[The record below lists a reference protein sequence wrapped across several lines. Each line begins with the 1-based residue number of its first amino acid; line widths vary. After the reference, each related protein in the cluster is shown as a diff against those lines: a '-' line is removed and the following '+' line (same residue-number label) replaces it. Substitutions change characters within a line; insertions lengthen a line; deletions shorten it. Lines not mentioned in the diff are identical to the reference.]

1 MAISKKILA
10 IQEAISTSSPVH
22 SINSCNKKQVSPSTL
37 PNTNTPTP
45 LPSTPTLVPESSTP
59 SPPPQTSPTPL
70 SPTLKA
76 PNPAETPPSVQEEK
90 PAEKNGGESK
100 NHSTS
105 SNDNNNE
112 VGVRK
117 DLVKCEKQGID
128 NALMNGDIHHPDKIE
143 DAAAVTSQPDTVI
156 IQTTPSPL
164 TTVEQ
169 RNNNNNNIRTHN
181 SSKQAESNRRLSQLP
196 EEQQLLLRPESDTCL
211 PVHDDETEYIINFPS
226 AEQPGNGRQHLCAQ
240 HEALAAA
247 GGGGNRSNSHSHVS
261 AFVSAPIVG
270 GRMQNG
276 QNGHAAANRKDKR
289 NNSNRKTP
297 IRQRLII
304 NLDDK
309 NKFTEEVTV

>member
-1 MAISKKILA
+1 M
-10 IQEAISTSSPVH
+10 
-22 SINSCNKKQVSPSTL
+22 
-37 PNTNTPTP
+37 
-45 LPSTPTLVPESSTP
+45 
-59 SPPPQTSPTPL
+59 
-70 SPTLKA
+70 
-76 PNPAETPPSVQEEK
+76 QEEK
-90 PAEKNGGESK
+90 TAEKNGGESK

-112 VGVRK
+112 MVIRK
-117 DLVKCEKQGID
+117 DHKCEKQGID
-128 NALMNGDIHHPDKIE
+128 NALMNGDIHHPDKI
-143 DAAAVTSQPDTVI
+143 DDTAAVTSQADKVI
-156 IQTTPSPL
+156 SQTTPSPI

-169 RNNNNNNIRTHN
+169 RNNNNNNIRTQN

-196 EEQQLLLRPESDTCL
+196 EEQQLLLRPEPDTCL
-211 PVHDDETEYIINFPS
+211 PVHDDETEYIIDFPS
-226 AEQPGNGRQHLCAQ
+226 AEQAGNGRQHLCAQ

-261 AFVSAPIVG
+261 AFVSAPVVG

-276 QNGHAAANRKDKR
+276 QNGHAAAANRKDKR